1 MVACFTGH
9 RELPVG
15 EIADIRIRLYE
26 TIEHLIG
33 QGVREFRAGG
43 ALGFDTLAALTVLEL
58 REKYPEIRLVL
69 LLPCRDQDRGWSK
82 ENKLRYRETMERAD
96 EVQVLAEHYYRG
108 CMHVR
113 NKALVD
119 GSDYCIAFLRGTSG
133 GTKATVAY
141 AEKHNT
147 QIINLGE

>member
-1 MVACFTGH
+1 MIACFTGH
-9 RELPVG
+9 RELPAE
-15 EIADIRIRLYE
+15 EIADIRTRLRESVKELIRR
-26 TIEHLIG
+26 
-33 QGVREFRAGG
+33 GVYEFRAGG

-58 REKYPEIRLVL
+58 KEEYPEIRLAL
-69 LLPCRDQDRGWSK
+69 LLPCRDQDRGWSR
-82 ENKLRYRETMERAD
+82 ENRLRYREIIERAD

-119 GSDYCIAFLRGTSG
+119 GSDYCIAFLRGMSG

-141 AEKHNT
+141 AEKQNT